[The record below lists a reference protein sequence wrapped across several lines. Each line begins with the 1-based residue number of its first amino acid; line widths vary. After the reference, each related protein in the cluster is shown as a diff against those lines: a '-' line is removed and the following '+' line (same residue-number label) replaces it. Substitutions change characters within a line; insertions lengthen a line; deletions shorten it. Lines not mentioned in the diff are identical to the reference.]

1 MSKLVCESLDEF
13 YVLEA
18 EKNYPGQRLVHA
30 VKTAPGRTLRKLR
43 AIDIMKRYKGK
54 LERIIEKITPKY
66 QKNIES
72 LVTKTKSRLDSLTGD
87 DDEQKNIQRY
97 EILDDLET
105 NMKQLLTA
113 IHDRMNEQLKV
124 FADSIHDRLEREGT
138 LTGVKFYPEEK
149 TNLLSRWKRVEED
162 INVIIQK
169 KLIDLIDNS
178 SIKEFQE
185 LKAKLHQ
192 SVKEMGF
199 YHPSLSRKTPGR
211 YTSQIKDEISDP
223 KNLIDE
229 KEKELYDF
237 IIKDEREFDTP
248 YLINKDNYKSRFHAI
263 PPEEY
268 LEFKIDNV
276 SGKVGY
282 AFYRKNK
289 FGKFDRS
296 EKYPDIQH
304 FIDETR
310 VFSKGEHPYE
320 RIQMSLEKLP
330 R

>member
-13 YVLEA
+13 YLQEEV
-18 EKNYPGQRLVHA
+18 KYPGKRLVHA

-43 AIDIMKRYKGK
+43 AIDVMKRYKGK
-54 LERIIEKITPKY
+54 LEKVIDKIIPKY
-66 QKNIES
+66 QKNIEN
-72 LVTKTKSRLDSLTGD
+72 LVEKTKSRMGSLAGD

-124 FADSIHDRLEREGT
+124 FTDSIHDRLEREGT
-138 LTGVKFYPEEK
+138 LTGIKFYPEEK
-149 TNLLSRWKRVEED
+149 TNLLSRWKTVEED

-199 YHPSLSRKTPGR
+199 YHPSLTKTKPG
-211 YTSQIKDEISDP
+211 YAHVGGVKDEASDP

-229 KEKELYDF
+229 KEKQLYDF
-237 IIKDEREFDTP
+237 IIHDERKFDTP
-248 YLINKDNYKSRFHAI
+248 YLINKENYKSRFHAI
-263 PPEEY
+263 APEEY
-268 LEFKIDNV
+268 LQFKIDNLE
-276 SGKVGY
+276 GKVGY

-289 FGKFDRS
+289 FGKFERS
-296 EKYPDIQH
+296 EKYPYIQH
-304 FIDETR
+304 FIDPMR
-310 VFSKGEHPYE
+310 VFAKGEHPYE
-320 RIQMSLEKLP
+320 RIQMSLEKTEK
-330 R
+330 